1 MSTPFDLPLLLRPFA
16 WGLVLLLVHFT
27 QLSVTA
33 PPVNAAVLAP
43 GPGVHADFVQATAEP
58 IAVRTDRAAEPHKSP
73 PPNVHLLVV
82 PDWVSTATIA
92 RRPANASP
100 CAPAAPPLKGFEAC
114 GPPPLA

>member
-1 MSTPFDLPLLLRPFA
+1 MRTPFDLPLLLRPFA

-58 IAVRTDRAAEPHKSP
+58 IAIRTDRASEPPKLP
-73 PPNVHLLVV
+73 PPGILALIV
-82 PDWVSTATIA
+82 PDRTSIATFA
-92 RRPANASP
+92 PRPANASP
-100 CAPAAPPLKGFEAC
+100 CAPTAPAHKGFDAC